1 MPRIEAL
8 GESGRQEIFRFL
20 VSAQD
25 MEMTVEESYEYIH
38 TRFGLSADEIR
49 RIEEEGVVCDWPPLC

>member
-38 TRFGLSADEIR
+38 ARFGLSAAEVR